1 MFLDHLRCCRLQQT
15 ALSSRREVVE
25 LSLIHSSKD
34 FMAIDAPCMRGI
46 RSRTKKGP
54 LRDKRDD
61 THIGTIEKQYGL
73 DLGVRSD
80 MQLGTYLKKNNIKS
94 LNDLVNGQ

>member
-1 MFLDHLRCCRLQQT
+1 
-15 ALSSRREVVE
+15 
-25 LSLIHSSKD
+25 
-34 FMAIDAPCMRGI
+34 MAKDAPGMRGI

-73 DLGVRSD
+73 DLDVRSD
-80 MQLGTYLKKNNIKS
+80 MHLGTYLDQKNIKS
-94 LNDLVNGQ
+94 LNDLINDQ